1 MKWGQ
6 LNQRAAGAGLFV
18 VGTGLQ
24 WWAVQ
29 LPSAL
34 TFGAGFLLMAAGLA
48 GVGRI
53 ARQLDRALHPAAGWG
68 LAVLVV
74 ALLNIYYSMLPA
86 EGDAYLAGLFH
97 APVSGGRLGRL
108 LLNSLLAFWLLSYAQ
123 RSLRWQAYRDRGGR
137 TKAALAFLS
146 YFFISLALM
155 LILLLIRS
163 LVLDSGLQFDF
174 RNIFNLGPLS
184 LTGMAGIVSLLLAL
198 LLLSLWSGR
207 ELVQLGLR
215 RERRFQAIAASLLFS
230 IPLMVIFPLDISVLT
245 GSLILLLYLFLLDL
259 FVELDG
265 GSPAWLII
273 WLGLLAGVG
282 AGFFFKYKLDKG
294 SREHLEFARLLAS
307 PRDSLAEAD
316 LAALISADRQLPA
329 LATDSTAREEALA
342 LYLLGAYPYL
352 GKNYHLTWEAAPG
365 APEGRQLSPGLWA
378 LSPNDSYYSYA
389 LGPYPSEGKQK
400 EWLFFRPA
408 VRPAERVFQELVP
421 DNPARRSNYDFLVAF
436 QEKPAIRRGAI
447 PEEQPAPGWP
457 APGTWKEKVD
467 SRYAALYYHAPEG
480 YQITVGE
487 TLGGYLKP
495 LSLFSYL
502 FAILLLLALLLFGLS
517 RYLNIFPATPPELL
531 AGEPSLRHRIQL
543 SVIVM
548 ALAAFAFIGLVTIAY
563 FRGATIQY
571 HQERLLETVN
581 VLVRRIGQL
590 DAPSDDAL
598 SLYRLADTHKVDL
611 SLYRRDGSLAA
622 SSAPFLFANKWKEK
636 RISQAA
642 LSEME
647 KRGFRP
653 VVLDESVNGL
663 AYKAAYV
670 ALPDEEGA
678 PAFFLQIPY
687 TAANQAMQDN
697 VVEFMGALFNLY
709 VFLLLMGGATAIALA
724 NSITRPLAAIGE
736 KLRSFSLG
744 RNEPLEWDS
753 PDEIGSLVEAYNQMA
768 TKLEES
774 AEKLRRSEREGAWR
788 EMAKQVAHEIKNPLT
803 PMKLSIQYLQHARQ
817 ADPERAAELIGRVS
831 KTLIEQIDGLAH
843 IATEFSNFAKMPQ
856 PQNEDLALNEVATSV
871 YNLFTEHQEPEE
883 DIELILP
890 EQPIRAFADKGQ
902 LIRVLTNL
910 VKNAQQ
916 AIPEGRKGYI
926 TVQLYQQNGA
936 SVIKV
941 SDNGA
946 GIPEEIQPKVF
957 QPNFTTKSSGMGLGL
972 AMCKGM
978 VEAAGGKLYFKTEAD
993 VGTEFFVELPG
1004 VEEGSEGETE

>member
-1 MKWGQ
+1 MKMSQ
-6 LNQRAAGAGLFV
+6 LTQRAAGAGLFV
-18 VGTGLQ
+18 VGAGLQ

-34 TFGAGFLLMAAGLA
+34 VFGAGFLLMAAALS
-48 GVGRI
+48 GVGSI
-53 ARQLDRALHPAAGWG
+53 ARWLDRASHPSAGWG
-68 LAVLVV
+68 LAILTV
-74 ALLNIYYSMLPA
+74 ALLNIFYSFLSA
-86 EGDAYLAGLFH
+86 EGNTYLAGLFRTS
-97 APVSGGRLGRL
+97 VSGGKLGHL

-123 RSLRWQAYRDRGGR
+123 RSLRWQAHRDWQPRK
-137 TKAALAFLS
+137 KAALAFLS
-146 YFFISLALM
+146 YFFISLTLM
-155 LILLLIRS
+155 SILLLIRS

-184 LTGMAGIVSLLLAL
+184 LTGMACIVSMLLAL
-198 LLLSLWSGR
+198 LVMSLWVGR
-207 ELVQLGLR
+207 ELVHLGLR
-215 RERRFQAIAASLLFS
+215 REQRSRAIAASLVFS
-230 IPLMVIFPLDISVLT
+230 IPLMVIFPLDISILT

-259 FVELDG
+259 FVELDA

-294 SREHLEFARLLAS
+294 SREQLEFARSLAS
-307 PRDSLAEAD
+307 PRDSLAEAE
-316 LAALISADRQLPA
+316 LAALIGADRQLTA
-329 LATDSTAREEALA
+329 QATDSTGREEAIA

-352 GKNYHLTWEAAPG
+352 GKNYQLKWDTSQNP
-365 APEGRQLSPGLWA
+365 PEGQQLSPGLWV
-378 LSPNDSYYSYA
+378 LSPNASYYSYA
-389 LGPYPSEGKQK
+389 LGPYPQEG
-400 EWLFFRPA
+400 WLFFRPA
-408 VRPAERVFQELVP
+408 VRPAERVFQELIP
-421 DNPARRSNYDFLVAF
+421 DNPARRANYDFLVAF
-436 QEKPAIRRGAI
+436 KGEPAIRYGAI
-447 PEEQPAPGWP
+447 PEDQPAPEWP
-457 APGTWKEKVD
+457 APGEWREEVD
-467 SRYAALYYHAPEG
+467 SRYAALYYHAPGG

-517 RYLNIFPATPPELL
+517 RYLVIFPATPPELL

-590 DAPSDDAL
+590 DTPPDDAL
-598 SLYRLADTHKVDL
+598 SLYRLANTHKVDI
-611 SLYRRDGSLAA
+611 SLYRKDGRLAA
-622 SSAPFLFANKWKEK
+622 SSAPFLFANGWKEK
-636 RISQAA
+636 QISPAA

-663 AYKAAYV
+663 AYKATYV
-670 ALPDEEGA
+670 ALPDEEGE

-687 TAANQAMQDN
+687 TAANRAMQDN

-709 VFLLLMGGATAIALA
+709 VFLLLMGGAMAIALA

-753 PDEIGSLVEAYNQMA
+753 PDEIGGLVEAYNQMA
-768 TKLEES
+768 AKLEES
-774 AEKLRRSEREGAWR
+774 AEKLRQSEREGAWR

-803 PMKLSIQYLQHARQ
+803 PMKLSIQYLQHARK

-831 KTLIEQIDGLAH
+831 QTLIEQIDGLAH

-856 PQNEDLALNEVATSV
+856 PQNEDLSLNEVATSV

-883 DIELILP
+883 NIELILP
-890 EQPIRAFADKGQ
+890 EQPILAFADKGQ

-916 AIPEGRKGYI
+916 AIPEGRQGLI

-941 SDNGA
+941 SDNGT
-946 GIPEEIQPKVF
+946 GIPEEVQPKVF

-972 AMCKGM
+972 AMCREM
-978 VEAAGGKLYFKTEAD
+978 VEAAGGKLYFQTEAD
-993 VGTEFFVELPG
+993 LGTHFFVELPG
-1004 VEEGSEGETE
+1004 VNEGRSD